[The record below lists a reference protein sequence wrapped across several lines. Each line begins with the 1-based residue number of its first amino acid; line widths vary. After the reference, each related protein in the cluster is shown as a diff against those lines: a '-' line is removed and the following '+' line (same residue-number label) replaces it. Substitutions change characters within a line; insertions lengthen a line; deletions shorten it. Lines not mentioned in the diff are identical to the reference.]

1 MAINTPSPEYLGQ
14 KLNMKTLASLL
25 DELPQFVCLVAPDF
39 TISYCNRVFR
49 QVFEKNSVQQKCYE
63 VMKKT
68 DRPCPN
74 CPIHHIPTTQE
85 PFSWEL
91 TTLDGRI
98 YSVSGRFFYNE
109 MNTRYILK
117 TGIDITDKKKIESDM
132 TRFDRLN
139 LIAEMAAG
147 IAHEIRNP
155 LTTVKGFLQM
165 LGWKS
170 ELKQYQDYY
179 TLMINELER
188 ANSIITEFLSL
199 TKNQTGDL
207 ELQNLNTI
215 IRILSP
221 LIQADALRSE
231 ITIVEEL
238 EEIKDISLNPKEIRQ
253 LILNLVRN
261 GIEAME
267 AGKDLKI
274 KTYMDSDEVVLA
286 IIDQGKGIEPEVLA
300 KLGVPFFTTKE
311 AGTGLG
317 LMICKNII
325 KRHNAKMDIV
335 TSSKGTTF
343 YIRFPV

>member
-1 MAINTPSPEYLGQ
+1 MAINNPSPEYLGQ
-14 KLNMKTLASLL
+14 KLNTKTLFSLL
-25 DELPQFVCLVAPDF
+25 DELPQFVCLIAPDF
-39 TISYCNRVFR
+39 TIPYYNRVF
-49 QVFEKNSVQQKCYE
+49 QQIFGKPGQQKCYE
-63 VMKKT
+63 VMKRF
-68 DRPCPN
+68 DRPCPD
-74 CPIHHIPTTQE
+74 CPSHNMLPTQE
-85 PFSWEL
+85 PFSLEL
-91 TTLDGRI
+91 TTLAGRV
-98 YSVSGRFFYNE
+98 YSVYGRFFYNE
-109 MNTRYILK
+109 TNTRYILK
-117 TGIDITDKKKIESDM
+117 TGIDITEKKKIEYDI

-170 ELKQYQDYY
+170 ELKQYQDYFN
-179 TLMINELER
+179 LMINELER
-188 ANSIITEFLSL
+188 TNSIITEFLSL
-199 TKNQTGDL
+199 TKNQAEDL
-207 ELQNLNTI
+207 QLQNLNAIVRT
-215 IRILSP
+215 LSP

-238 EEIKDISLNPKEIRQ
+238 EEIKDIPLNQKEIRQ

-274 KTYMDSDEVVLA
+274 KTYMDSDQAVLA
-286 IIDQGKGIEPEVLA
+286 ISDQGSGIEPEVLA

-317 LMICKNII
+317 LMICKNIV

-343 YIRFPV
+343 YIRFPA

>member
-1 MAINTPSPEYLGQ
+1 MAFENPYPQYLEQ
-14 KLNMKTLASLL
+14 KIDTKMIFSLL
-25 DELPQFVCLVAPDF
+25 DELPQFVCLLAPDF
-39 TISYCNRVFR
+39 SIPYYNRVFK
-49 QVFEKNSVQQKCYE
+49 QIFGDPGQKKCYD
-63 VMKKT
+63 VV
-68 DRPCPN
+68 RGYNHPCPN
-74 CPIHHIPTTQE
+74 CPLLNDLTDKE

-91 TTLDGRI
+91 TTKSGRI
-98 YSVSGRFFYNE
+98 YSVNGRFFTDE
-109 MNTRYILK
+109 TNTRYILK
-117 TGIDITDKKKIESDM
+117 TGIDITDKKKIEYDI
-132 TRFDRLN
+132 TRIDRMN

-170 ELKQYQDYY
+170 DLQQYQDYY
-179 TLMINELER
+179 QLMINELER
-188 ANSIITEFLSL
+188 ANCIITEFLSL
-199 TKNQTGDL
+199 TKNQTEDL

-215 IRILSP
+215 IQTLSP
-221 LIQADALRSE
+221 LIHADALQSE

-238 EEIKDISLNPKEIRQ
+238 GEITDISLNEKEVRQ

-267 AGKDLKI
+267 AGKNLSI
-274 KTYMDSDEVVLA
+274 RTYMDSDKVVLA
-286 IIDQGKGIEPEVLA
+286 ISDEGNGIKPEVLA
-300 KLGVPFFTTKE
+300 KLGIPFFTTKE

-317 LMICKNII
+317 LMICKNIV

-343 YIRFPV
+343 YIQFPT

>member
-1 MAINTPSPEYLGQ
+1 MAFEKPYPQYLGQ
-14 KLNMKTLASLL
+14 KINTNMIFSLL
-25 DELPQFVCLVAPDF
+25 DELPQFVCLLAPDF
-39 TISYCNRVFR
+39 SIPYCNRVFR
-49 QVFEKNSVQQKCYE
+49 QIFGDPEQRKCYE
-63 VMKKT
+63 LVRGLN
-68 DRPCPN
+68 RPCPN
-74 CPIHHIPTTQE
+74 CPSHNNSTDQE
-85 PFSWEL
+85 QFSWEFPAKS
-91 TTLDGRI
+91 GKV
-98 YSVSGRFFYNE
+98 YSVNGRFFTDE
-109 MNTRYILK
+109 TNTRYLLK
-117 TGIDITDKKKIESDM
+117 TGIDITEKKKIEYDIN
-132 TRFDRLN
+132 RIDRMN

-170 ELKQYQDYY
+170 DLQQYQDYY
-179 TLMINELER
+179 KLMINELER

-199 TKNQTGDL
+199 TKNQNEDL

-215 IRILSP
+215 VQTLSP

-238 EEIKDISLNPKEIRQ
+238 GEIIDISLNEKEIRQ

-267 AGKDLKI
+267 AGKNLKI
-274 KTYMDSDEVVLA
+274 KTYMNLDKVILAISDE
-286 IIDQGKGIEPEVLA
+286 GKGIEPEVLA
-300 KLGVPFFTTKE
+300 KLGMPFFTTKE

-317 LMICKNII
+317 LMICKNIV

-335 TSSKGTTF
+335 TSAKGTTF
-343 YIRFPV
+343 YIQFPT

>member
-1 MAINTPSPEYLGQ
+1 MAINNPSPEYLGQ
-14 KLNMKTLASLL
+14 KLNMKTLISIL
-25 DELPQFVCLVAPDF
+25 DDLPQFVCLIAPDF
-39 TISYCNRVFR
+39 TISYFNRVF
-49 QVFEKNSVQQKCYE
+49 QQIFGNPAQQKCYE
-63 VMKKT
+63 VMKKN

-74 CPIHHIPTTQE
+74 CPVHNILPTQE

-91 TTLDGRI
+91 TTLAGRV
-98 YSVSGRFFYNE
+98 YSVNGCYFYNE
-109 MNTRYILK
+109 TNTRYILK
-117 TGIDITDKKKIESDM
+117 TGIDITDKKKIEYDM

-179 TLMINELER
+179 NLMINELER
-188 ANSIITEFLSL
+188 ANSLITEFLSL
-199 TKNQTGDL
+199 TKNQNEDL
-207 ELQNLNTI
+207 VLQNLNAI
-215 IRILSP
+215 IKTLTP

-238 EEIKDISLNPKEIRQ
+238 GEIKDIPLNPKEIRQ

-267 AGKDLKI
+267 TGKDLKI
-274 KTYMDSDEVVLA
+274 KTYMDLDQVVLA
-286 IIDQGKGIEPEVLA
+286 ISDQGKGIEPEVLA

-317 LMICKNII
+317 LMICKNIV
-325 KRHNAKMDIV
+325 KHHNARMDIV

-343 YIRFPV
+343 HIRFPA